1 MRPVVPIA
9 PRGRRRHSES
19 RRYVSSAAVVVL
31 AIALAV
37 GCSSP
42 SEAGGSG
49 TSSTSASTSAPAVA
63 TSTTPPEASSPLV
76 EPVIQKLLV
85 TWDRGLT
92 AVLADPRPVA
102 RSGRTAA
109 PAMLTGAFTEDSPYI
124 ETLGPYIKQGFVD
137 EGRGA
142 RPGPHGTV
150 QSTSLLRITQRP
162 DADHV
167 RFVFCTYNDGVDF
180 TLSTGKALPAA
191 IGIVQ
196 GSGEADRTPKG
207 WRLSELQQISAVDR
221 PAGTPNPCPALA
233 RK

>member
-1 MRPVVPIA
+1 M
-9 PRGRRRHSES
+9 
-19 RRYVSSAAVVVL
+19 

-42 SEAGGSG
+42 SEASGSG
-49 TSSTSASTSAPAVA
+49 TSSTPATTSAPAVA
-63 TSTTPPEASSPLV
+63 ASTTPPGASSPLV
-76 EPVIQKLLV
+76 EPLIQKLLV

-92 AVLADPRPVA
+92 AVLADPLPVS

-109 PAMLTGAFTEDSPYI
+109 PAKLIRAFTDDSPYI
-124 ETLGPYIKQGFVD
+124 ETLGLYIKQGYVD

-150 QSTSLLRITQRP
+150 QATSLLRITQRP
-162 DADHV
+162 DGDHV
-167 RFVFCTYNDGVDF
+167 RFVFCTYNDGIDF

-196 GSGEADRTPKG
+196 GSGEAERTPKG
-207 WRLSELQQISAVDR
+207 WRLSVLQQISAVNR
-221 PAGTPNPCPALA
+221 PAGTPNPCPGLA